1 MTKVK
6 CCNPRASYN
15 WTGKKKK
22 QQRIED
28 VFQCEHSKPS
38 KRSGAET
45 KIIYYII
52 ILGNRHGNECCMMMS
67 VCMVSHK
74 TTIKT
79 NKNNSTILKTAEK
92 WSPSEVETGQRL
104 TWLYLALATCLVSIF
119 PYWGG
124 LQENSTNNRSCS
136 KMAGYITWRFSEP
149 TQIAWNNDIQ
159 SH

>member
-1 MTKVK
+1 MK

-15 WTGKKKK
+15 WTGKKTK
-22 QQRIED
+22 QQRSED
-28 VFQCEHSKPS
+28 VFQCVHSKPS
-38 KRSGAET
+38 KRSRAET
-45 KIIYYII
+45 KIIYCII
-52 ILGNRHGNECCMMMS
+52 ILGNRHGNEWWW

-74 TTIKT
+74 TTKT
-79 NKNNSTILKTAEK
+79 NSTILKTAEK

-136 KMAGYITWRFSEP
+136 KMAGYITCRFSEP

-159 SH
+159 SQSDVQS